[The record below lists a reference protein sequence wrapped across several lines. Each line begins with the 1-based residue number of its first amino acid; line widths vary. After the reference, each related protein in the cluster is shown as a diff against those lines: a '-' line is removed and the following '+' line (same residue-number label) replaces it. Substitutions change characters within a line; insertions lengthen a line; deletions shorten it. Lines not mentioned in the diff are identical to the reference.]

1 MNKRISILIEINLHK
16 ILMKINLNRLTQ
28 GVDFKEKK
36 IFNLN

>member
-16 ILMKINLNRLTQ
+16 ILMKINLNRLKQ